1 MIKDDDNI
9 NKAIDLLEQQNKL
22 LEGRLTVKKIYA
34 EAIEKKWHET
44 KKENR
49 ELKDEIKTLKKIIK
63 EGNKEHENRIIKET
77 YNDIIRAIITEIRYN
92 EVINFMTY
100 LQSQNDE
107 GSRTLWNSKHTG

>member
-9 NKAIDLLEQQNKL
+9 SKAIDLLERQNKL

-49 ELKDEIKTLKKIIK
+49 ELREEIKTLKNIIK
-63 EGNKEHENRIIKET
+63 NGNKEYEM
-77 YNDIIRAIITEIRYN
+77 EIMQKTYN
-92 EVINFMTY
+92 EVIRTLLTEMRKDEIINFLTY
-100 LQSQNDE
+100 LQAQE
-107 GSRTLWNSKHTG
+107 KEE